1 MSGVDAAGMAQAFG
15 VKSKL
20 RSIVL
25 DHLLNADLK
34 EQVERPGQPALGVPD
49 LGQVGRTQRS
59 QLHTNRPGGP
69 SSAAI
74 CDKSDRSL
82 PRQPP

>member
-1 MSGVDAAGMAQAFG
+1 MSRVDASLMAGAFG

-34 EQVERPGQPALGVPD
+34 EQVQRPSQP
-49 LGQVGRTQRS
+49 
-59 QLHTNRPGGP
+59 
-69 SSAAI
+69 SAVQMWVRYCRRNQQGANLARKMCAVVEGI
-74 CDKSDRSL
+74 
-82 PRQPP
+82 